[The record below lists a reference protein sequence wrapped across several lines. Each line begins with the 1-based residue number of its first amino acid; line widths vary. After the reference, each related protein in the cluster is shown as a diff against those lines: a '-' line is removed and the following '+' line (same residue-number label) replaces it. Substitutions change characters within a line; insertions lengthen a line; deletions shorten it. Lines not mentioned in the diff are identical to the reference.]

1 MRRPRAHSSER
12 GMTILEIMVVLAIM
26 VIAIYLLRSGFRMVT
41 KADLV
46 ENSTEL
52 SAIMRRTQQL
62 SVETATLH
70 RVTIDI
76 DKGIYVVEQ
85 CQGTTT
91 IQTNEALRP
100 DDEKTKRAEEKGRDR
115 LRNIPQQAM
124 TNDPEVATKQA
135 LALAGH
141 HIADR
146 VCVPVE
152 EGLSGD
158 VEKDTHPERA
168 WVRTLRAGKGIKFKE
183 VWVQHREDSATK
195 GQVAIYFFPSGS
207 AEKAIVEITDGSD
220 TFSVLVF
227 GLTGRIVL
235 KDGEVRDVEDH
246 MLKNPLGDKDKE
258 RDAEGARE

>member
-1 MRRPRAHSSER
+1 MKRPRAHRSQS

-26 VIAIYLLRSGFRMVT
+26 VVAIYMLRTGFRMVT

-62 SVETATLH
+62 SVETAALH
-70 RVTIDI
+70 RVTFDM
-76 DKGIYVVEQ
+76 DKGLYVVEQ
-85 CQGTTT
+85 CSGTST
-91 IQTNEALRP
+91 IQQNEALRP
-100 DDEKTKRAEEKGRDR
+100 DDEKVKRAEEKGKDR
-115 LRNIPQQAM
+115 LRNVPQQAL
-124 TNDPEVATKQA
+124 TSDPEQATKQA

-152 EGLSGD
+152 DGLTGD
-158 VEKDTHPERA
+158 VEKDTHSERA
-168 WVRTLRAGKGIKFKE
+168 WIRTLRAGKGIKFKE
-183 VWVQHREDSATK
+183 IWVQHREDSATK
-195 GQVAIYFFPSGS
+195 GQVAVYFFPNGS
-207 AEKAIVEITDGSD
+207 AEKAIIELTDGSD

-227 GLTGRIVL
+227 GLTGRVVL
-235 KDGEVRDVEDH
+235 KDGELRDVEDH

-258 RDAEGARE
+258 RDAEGATE